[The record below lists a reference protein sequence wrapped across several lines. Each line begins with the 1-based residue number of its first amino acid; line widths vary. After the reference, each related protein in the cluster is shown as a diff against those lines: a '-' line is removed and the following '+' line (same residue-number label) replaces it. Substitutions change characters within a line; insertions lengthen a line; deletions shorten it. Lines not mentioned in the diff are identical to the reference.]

1 MTDFY
6 DQTQR
11 LYITKDSGIGR
22 LVLNR
27 PDKYNALTMAMW
39 QAIPAYLAALDSDPD
54 VRVVIVTSSTP
65 KAFCTGADIAEM
77 GEIALDEKL
86 REENR
91 IALRDAQR
99 VLARLHKPTIAQI
112 SGACFGGGCGIALH
126 CDLRFAST
134 DSKFG
139 ITPAKLGLVY
149 PLNDTKTLVDLIG
162 PSHAKRILFT
172 ASTILPDEALKI
184 GMIDG
189 LYAPDELEAAT
200 LEFAA
205 KMAAVSQYSL
215 RGMKKFIRRIM
226 DGQVDDDADTAIIFT
241 DAHDSIDYSEGIAA
255 FMAKRKPDF
264 KWNG

>member
-6 DQTQR
+6 DQTKG

-39 QAIPAYLAALDSDPD
+39 QAIPEYLTALDADPE
-54 VRVVIVTSSTP
+54 VRAVIVTSSTP

-77 GEIALDEKL
+77 GEIAQDERR

-91 IALRDAQR
+91 RAIRDAQR
-99 VLARLHKPTIAQI
+99 ILARLNKPTIAQI

-172 ASTILPDEALKI
+172 ARTILPEEALQI

-189 LYAPDELEAAT
+189 LYAPEELEGAT

-205 KMAAVSQYSL
+205 QMAAVSQYSL

-226 DGQVDDDADTAIIFT
+226 DGQVDDDGCTATIFT
-241 DAHDSIDYSEGIAA
+241 DAHDSDDHHEGLKA
-255 FMAKRKPDF
+255 FKEKRKPNF
-264 KWNG
+264 TWNG

>member
-6 DQTQR
+6 DQTEK

-39 QAIPAYLAALDSDPD
+39 QAIPEYLRALDTDPD
-54 VRVVIVTSSTP
+54 VRAVIVTSSTP

-91 IALRDAQR
+91 IAIRDAQR
-99 VLARLHKPTIAQI
+99 ILARLHKPTIAQI

-172 ASTILPDEALKI
+172 ASTILPDEALQI

-189 LYAPDELEAAT
+189 LYAPDALEDAT
-200 LEFAA
+200 LAFAA
-205 KMAAVSQYSL
+205 QMAAVSQYSL

-226 DGQVDDDADTAIIFT
+226 DGQVDDDADTATIFT
-241 DAHDSIDYSEGIAA
+241 DAHDSIDYKEGIAA
-255 FMAKRKPDF
+255 FTGKRKPDF

>member
-6 DQTQR
+6 DQSQR
-11 LYITKDSGIGR
+11 LYIEKDNGVGR

-27 PDKYNALTMAMW
+27 PEKYNALTMSMW
-39 QAIPAYLAALDSDPD
+39 QAIPEYLAALDTDRD

-65 KAFCTGADIAEM
+65 KAFCTGADIPEM
-77 GEIALDEKL
+77 KELAKDEKL

-91 IALRDAQR
+91 KAIRDAQR
-99 VLARLHKPTIAQI
+99 ILARLDKPTIAQI

-126 CDLRFAST
+126 CDIRLAST

-149 PLNDTKTLVDLIG
+149 PLNDTKTLVDLVG
-162 PSHAKRILFT
+162 PSHAKTILFT
-172 ASTILPDEALKI
+172 ARTLLPDEALRI

-189 LYAPDELEAAT
+189 VYEPDKLEAAT
-200 LEFAA
+200 LDFASQ
-205 KMAAVSQYSL
+205 MTAVSQYSV

-226 DGQVDDDADTAIIFT
+226 DGQVDDDAGTAKIFT
-241 DAHDSIDYSEGIAA
+241 DAHDCDDHTEGLNA
-255 FMAKRKPDF
+255 FMEKRKARF
-264 KWNG
+264 RWNG